1 MTDIDKSLISPFI
14 KQCFVCA
21 TVCMNVLSN
30 GCAYGFPAVLLPQLK
45 LPDSPIPLT
54 KAQESWIA
62 SVVTIAML
70 VGNFSM
76 PAVMDR
82 LGRKKAHFIV
92 MIPTAIGWLLIVFAT
107 NVESLILARIMH
119 GLSLG
124 QVVLIRAV
132 IIGEY
137 TSPRNRGAFLTLIS
151 VAQSSGVFFV
161 HLLGSLVSWQI
172 TAGISVLF
180 TILSFVMTFILP
192 ESPSWLANN
201 GRYNECEKHFRW
213 LRGDGEDEELN
224 ELIQARIKH
233 NTERAV
239 NIGELIRSMEFYK
252 PIIISLHVSLITYF
266 SGAMTIAVYG
276 TTIVSNIMGS
286 DVDAH
291 FWLVCLDVTR
301 IVTSFLAV
309 YLIRTFKRRTVLF
322 NSVGLCLLIHV
333 LIISYVCVRNYVS
346 FDYVAIPA
354 LLLILQCVALSSG
367 ILPMNNVIVG
377 EIFPLAHRS
386 IGISVTTAMATG
398 FHFAVLKTFPYLLSG
413 VGIEGVYGIYAS
425 VICYGFS
432 VIWFAM
438 PETKGRTLQQIE
450 DRFKGIERVVPEMES
465 LNNNLK
471 C

>member
-161 HLLGSLVSWQI
+161 HLLGSLNRPAGSQTTGDI
-172 TAGISVLF
+172 TNA
-180 TILSFVMTFILP
+180 
-192 ESPSWLANN
+192 
-201 GRYNECEKHFRW
+201 
-213 LRGDGEDEELN
+213 
-224 ELIQARIKH
+224 
-233 NTERAV
+233 
-239 NIGELIRSMEFYK
+239 
-252 PIIISLHVSLITYF
+252 
-266 SGAMTIAVYG
+266 
-276 TTIVSNIMGS
+276 
-286 DVDAH
+286 
-291 FWLVCLDVTR
+291 
-301 IVTSFLAV
+301 
-309 YLIRTFKRRTVLF
+309 
-322 NSVGLCLLIHV
+322 
-333 LIISYVCVRNYVS
+333 
-346 FDYVAIPA
+346 
-354 LLLILQCVALSSG
+354 
-367 ILPMNNVIVG
+367 
-377 EIFPLAHRS
+377 RS
-386 IGISVTTAMATG
+386 ISGGSEAMA
-398 FHFAVLKTFPYLLSG
+398 KT
-413 VGIEGVYGIYAS
+413 
-425 VICYGFS
+425 
-432 VIWFAM
+432 
-438 PETKGRTLQQIE
+438 R
-450 DRFKGIERVVPEMES
+450 
-465 LNNNLK
+465 N
-471 C
+471 